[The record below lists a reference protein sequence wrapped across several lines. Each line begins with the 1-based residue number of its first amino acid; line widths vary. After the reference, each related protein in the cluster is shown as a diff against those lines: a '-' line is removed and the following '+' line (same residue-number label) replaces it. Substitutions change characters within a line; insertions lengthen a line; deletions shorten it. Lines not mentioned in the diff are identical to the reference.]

1 MYLIAVTNWK
11 HKVGVAIRL
20 LLFLL
25 LIWMIT
31 PQFFNFI
38 SGHIASFKNRLF
50 PAQSW
55 EIRVERSLEHQ
66 PVHGQGDRFLQWL
79 QGYYS
84 GDSKQAA
91 PDSDQS
97 F

>member
-1 MYLIAVTNWK
+1 MYLIAVTNWR
-11 HKVGVAIRL
+11 HKVGVVIRL

-31 PQFFNFI
+31 PQFFNFL
-38 SGHIASFKNRLF
+38 SGHIASFKNHLLQSQ
-50 PAQSW
+50 PA
-55 EIRVERSLEHQ
+55 EMRVERPLESK

-84 GDSKQAA
+84 GAGQKAA
-91 PDSDQS
+91 PNSN
-97 F
+97 